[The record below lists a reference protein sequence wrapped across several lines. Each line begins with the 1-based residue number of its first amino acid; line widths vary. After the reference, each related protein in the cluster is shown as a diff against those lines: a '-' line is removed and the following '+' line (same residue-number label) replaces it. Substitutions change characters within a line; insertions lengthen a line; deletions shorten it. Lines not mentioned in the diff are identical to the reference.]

1 MALVTSLVTQW
12 MDTSEK
18 QDEKVKIPM
27 SDKILRMAGEDDD
40 VLAQLVSNTN
50 FFRCVMVQNI
60 PEKFDDLALFEL
72 FMDFG
77 DIEKIWIQERT
88 KRNRH
93 GRATIIFKNA
103 SDAEMAEA
111 IMNETEVVD
120 RTLQV
125 HIGVP
130 PSERRKE
137 RKKGKERMQ
146 CLDTEE
152 EEEAE
157 AEGEALTMIRIITT
171 HIIMTRITMTRIT
184 MTHIIQWQCPQE
196 DVVDMVPSFESNDN
210 SFI

>member
-130 PSERRKE
+130 PSERRKASEKRSKNRKE
-137 RKKGKERMQ
+137 RKKKRKRENAMSGYRGRGRGRRRGAHYGPYYNDSHYNDQYYPM
-146 CLDTEE
+146 
-152 EEEAE
+152 
-157 AEGEALTMIRIITT
+157 TMA
-171 HIIMTRITMTRIT
+171 TRGRGGRG
-184 MTHIIQWQCPQE
+184 
-196 DVVDMVPSFESNDN
+196 VF
-210 SFI
+210 F